1 MFVLF
6 LVATNIYILL
16 FINMKKS
23 YKLNVDCWFYHT
35 VWAFLSFFKSL
46 PPCQVPV
53 AKPREICTKCFEGLV
68 NNILLGDKMAHFL
81 YFV

>member
-1 MFVLF
+1 MSIVGYYVGFPF
-6 LVATNIYILL
+6 
-16 FINMKKS
+16 
-23 YKLNVDCWFYHT
+23 
-35 VWAFLSFFKSL
+35 SFQVSTPPP

-68 NNILLGDKMAHFL
+68 NNTLQADKMAHFL

>member
-1 MFVLF
+1 MLIVGF
-6 LVATNIYILL
+6 TIL
-16 FINMKKS
+16 
-23 YKLNVDCWFYHT
+23 CG
-35 VWAFLSFFKSL
+35 LSFHFSSL
-46 PPCQVPV
+46 YPPCQVPV